1 MQHIA
6 PWQRLLTLIEPHY
19 PSWRNRARA
28 VLVSW
33 GGVLGDFLMN
43 ACGSTMCQTFE
54 NVDLTPIPLIF

>member
-1 MQHIA
+1 
-6 PWQRLLTLIEPHY
+6 
-19 PSWRNRARA
+19 
-28 VLVSW
+28 LVSW